1 MYVHVSV
8 FVNFGEKLPNEWK
21 RHPMVKKLQEH
32 FLHHLMFVPFF
43 RAISTKDSHASSA
56 SSRSDGTWASDAT
69 WAANPAHANDGWDD
83 WGMHAWDQ
91 ARSSA

>member
-8 FVNFGEKLPNEWK
+8 FVNFGEKFP
-21 RHPMVKKLQEH
+21 KKWQ

-43 RAISTKDSHASSA
+43 WAISTKDSHASSA
-56 SSRSDGTWASDAT
+56 SSSDGWASDAT